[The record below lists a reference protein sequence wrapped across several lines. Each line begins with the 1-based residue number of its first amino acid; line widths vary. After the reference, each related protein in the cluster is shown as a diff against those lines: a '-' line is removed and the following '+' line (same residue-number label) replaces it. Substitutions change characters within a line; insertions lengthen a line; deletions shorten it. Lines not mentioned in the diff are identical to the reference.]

1 MKEKALQL
9 IRKVKLQTR
18 IILAITVILLL
29 IILIQG
35 VILKTGAVSLPEQTE
50 ALRWSEKKDAAQE
63 TLFFSKNAAIEVQ
76 NIEQL
81 RYNINKNLAQNSI
94 VTEDES
100 IRLYL
105 DSYCA
110 FGETQLSYN
119 RKQANVNVIAVSGDF
134 FEFHP
139 QKVVY
144 GSLFKSSDIMDD
156 YCILDEETAWY
167 LFGSSDI
174 VGQTIMYQG
183 IPITV
188 MGVYSR
194 EESDLLTM
202 AGSREMTVFLPYSLV
217 NRKEGQWNIEV
228 YEIVMPNSVKGFAK
242 GILSQN
248 LPVGEEQCILLENSN
263 RFTYSHYIELWK
275 NRKEF
280 SMKTND
286 IVFPY
291 WENIARVK
299 EQKLMEVAMIQLL
312 LIAIL
317 GLMWFIILLRFLVR
331 HKPTKETFARIGDF
345 IDSRI
350 RKQKTANQRNK
361 RGKKN
366 KKNECA
372 DAQKEEK

>member
-18 IILAITVILLL
+18 IILAITVIFLL

-63 TLFFSKNAAIEVQ
+63 TLFFSKSAAIGVQ

-81 RYNINKNLAQNSI
+81 RYNINKSLAQNSI
-94 VTEDES
+94 VIEDES

-202 AGSREMTVFLPYSLV
+202 AGIREMTVFLPYSLV

-331 HKPTKETFARIGDF
+331 HKPTKETFVRIGDF